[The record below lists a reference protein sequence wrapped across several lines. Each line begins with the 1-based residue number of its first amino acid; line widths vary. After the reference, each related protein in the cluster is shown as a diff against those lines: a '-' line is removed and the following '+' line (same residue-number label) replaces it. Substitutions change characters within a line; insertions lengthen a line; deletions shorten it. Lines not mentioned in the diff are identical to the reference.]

1 VVHVVPPEASEPEV
15 KAAREEVREAVRG
28 VHPSPE
34 VRVVRSAEVVSGVL
48 REARGADLVVLGG
61 TEAGLLEHLLG
72 YALPLELADRT
83 RKPVAIVY
91 EMPAE
96 PTRWLV

>member
-1 VVHVVPPEASEPEV
+1 MRGGATGARIRLEPQRSWEV
-15 KAAREEVREAVRG
+15 NQPAELARVLENLE
-28 VHPSPE
+28 
-34 VRVVRSAEVVSGVL
+34 RVQGEFNDSQTAGKKVSL
-48 REARGADLVVLGG
+48 ADLIVLGG

-83 RKPVAIVY
+83 AKPVAIVY

>member
-1 VVHVVPPEASEPEV
+1 
-15 KAAREEVREAVRG
+15 
-28 VHPSPE
+28 
-34 VRVVRSAEVVSGVL
+34 VRSAEVVSGVL

-72 YALPLELADRT
+72 YALPLEVADRT